1 MAGEGVHV
9 TLYPMMD
16 ALLLEGDQEKMTSL
30 SPTAAWKL
38 PGAPNIITEELI
50 TLQTRRVGVN
60 VCGK

>member
-16 ALLLEGDQEKMTSL
+16 VLPLEGDQEKITSL

-38 PGAPNIITEELI
+38 PGAPNTTEQMI